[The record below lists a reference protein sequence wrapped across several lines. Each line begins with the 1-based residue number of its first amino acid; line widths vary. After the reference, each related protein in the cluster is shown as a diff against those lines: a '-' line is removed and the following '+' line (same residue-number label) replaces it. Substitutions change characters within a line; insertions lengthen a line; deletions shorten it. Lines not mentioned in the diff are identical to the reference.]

1 MTHKFLTA
9 LCEES
14 GDGFVRHW
22 RKGGEIPVKYFKF
35 TKSWVVQVED
45 KDDELEAKKLIAAD
59 PEKYLET
66 ETVTRTEVKK
76 RKQQTDGWGTAVKS
90 QLFGSNGKR

>member
-1 MTHKFLTA
+1 MSVT
-9 LCEES
+9 
-14 GDGFVRHW
+14 GG
-22 RKGGEIPVKYFKF
+22 KGGETSMKYFKF
-35 TKSWVVQVED
+35 TKSWVVQVDD

-76 RKQQTDGWGTAVKS
+76 RKQQTDGWGTAVN
-90 QLFGSNGKR
+90 QLTVCIIQWETIPRLAV